1 MVLLDTHIWVW
12 LNQGGG
18 GVSDATRSHVAEAAG
33 RGEAWV
39 SVISVWEV
47 ALLEAKGRIGLTLPL
62 SEWVTRAL
70 APPLRLAPL
79 TPEIAVE
86 SGRLPPPFHSDPADR
101 ILTATA
107 RLEGLTLVTRDRRIL
122 AYAAQAHVTAVLG

>member
-1 MVLLDTHIWVW
+1 M
-12 LNQGGG
+12 
-18 GVSDATRSHVAEAAG
+18 SDATRSRVSEAAG

-70 APPLRLAPL
+70 APPLKLAPL
-79 TPEIAVE
+79 TPEIAIE
-86 SGRLPPPFHSDPADR
+86 SSRLPPPFHNDPADR
-101 ILTATA
+101 ILMATA
-107 RLEGLTLVTRDRRIL
+107 RLEGLTLVTRDGRIL
-122 AYAAQAHVTAVLG
+122 A